1 MKDNFIRVAA
11 ATPEIK
17 VADVEFNKEQIMA
30 CVKNAVECQAKIIVL
45 PELCLTGYTCNDL
58 FLQTPLLEAAKRALA
73 ELISYSVDK
82 KILMVVGLPYEVR
95 NRLYNVAAVYGKKSR
110 LAVKFFWNVIRY
122 RSLWWQEKFVKMYGH
137 PIHLPY
143 PMLWQVPQ

>member
-95 NRLYNVAAVYGKKSR
+95 NRLYNVAAMIYEGKAVGYGDKNPPSYVFGI
-110 LAVKFFWNVIRY
+110 L
-122 RSLWWQEKFVKMYGH
+122 
-137 PIHLPY
+137 
-143 PMLWQVPQ
+143 